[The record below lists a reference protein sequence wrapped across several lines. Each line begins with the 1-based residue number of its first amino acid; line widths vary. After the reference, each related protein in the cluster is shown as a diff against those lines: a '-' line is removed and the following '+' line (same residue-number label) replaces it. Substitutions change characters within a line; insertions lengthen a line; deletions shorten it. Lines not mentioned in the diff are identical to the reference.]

1 MTQFNNDEALDLVGP
16 FNDTAAFTKKITTHK
31 CMFIPFA
38 LVPYVIGHNLTPR
51 AAVQVQVPLMAALE
65 LELPQLTQ
73 FLLASCTKTTDNHPP
88 VTVQDQSEGGLI
100 HTRPRMIKV
109 NNARRT
115 NILHRQLPA
124 LSSSSSNLGSSV
136 AALTNIS
143 VSTKGLRTA
152 LDRSMIQRRLD
163 IVEKKK
169 PTLVGDKYPHQLDH
183 ILKACGVDR
192 EEDLPEIWRQM
203 ANRKRDSEPLFSMLQ
218 TQVSK
223 EAAYFGQP
231 AMRVTVHIQR

>member
-1 MTQFNNDEALDLVGP
+1 
-16 FNDTAAFTKKITTHK
+16 
-31 CMFIPFA
+31 
-38 LVPYVIGHNLTPR
+38 
-51 AAVQVQVPLMAALE
+51 MAALE

-73 FLLASCTKTTDNHPP
+73 FLLAACTKTTDNHPP
-88 VTVQDQSEGGLI
+88 DTVQDQTEVGLI
-100 HTRPRMIKV
+100 HTRPWMSKV
-109 NNARRT
+109 DNARRT

-124 LSSSSSNLGSSV
+124 LSSSGSDLGSSV

-143 VSTKGLRTA
+143 VATEGLRTS
-152 LDRSMIQRRLD
+152 LDRSMVQRRLD

-169 PTLVGDKYPHQLDH
+169 PTSVGDKYPHQLDC
-183 ILKACGVDR
+183 ILKAAGAER

-203 ANRKRDSEPLFSMLQ
+203 ANRKRNGEPLFSMLQ